1 MAPAPTIMMFM
12 KRAYG
17 AGRGGGGGKQKA
29 GAVSVGG
36 ICKGLRAWQGGVVQ
50 TSFLVPAYNEEL
62 LVGRAVES
70 IHRAAGVCGLTAY
83 EVVVCDN
90 HSTDGTAAVAL
101 AAGARVVHEPHR
113 QIARSR
119 NAAAVA
125 SSGSWLVW
133 LDADA
138 MLGEEV
144 LGATLSALGSGDVCG
159 GGAQVALEGAPLDR
173 AARCAVRGWNW
184 IAANF
189 RLAAGSYF
197 FALRE
202 GWAETGGFNE
212 EVYAG
217 EEIGF
222 SRTLKRWG
230 RQRGLDFRVL
240 GHAVPSSARKVEQF
254 TLAQTL
260 RQVAICAWPGN
271 LGRRDRCAFWYERPE
286 VVEG

>member
-1 MAPAPTIMMFM
+1 MMMFM
-12 KRAYG
+12 KRGYG
-17 AGRGGGGGKQKA
+17 ARLGGGGGKQKA
-29 GAVSVGG
+29 GAGSVGG
-36 ICKGLRAWQGGVVQ
+36 ICKGSLAWQIGAVQ

-83 EVVVCDN
+83 EILVCDN
-90 HSTDGTAAVAL
+90 NSTDGTSAVAL

-138 MLGEEV
+138 LLGEEV
-144 LGATLSALGSGDVCG
+144 LGATLSALDSGRVCG

-173 AARCAVRGWNW
+173 AARCAVHGWNW
-184 IAANF
+184 IATNF

-212 EVYAG
+212 AVYAG

-240 GHAVPSSARKVEQF
+240 GHAVSSSARKVEQF

-271 LGRRDRCAFWYERPE
+271 LGRRDRCAFWYERPTE
-286 VVEG
+286 VEG

>member
-1 MAPAPTIMMFM
+1 
-12 KRAYG
+12 
-17 AGRGGGGGKQKA
+17 
-29 GAVSVGG
+29 
-36 ICKGLRAWQGGVVQ
+36 VQ

-62 LVGRAVES
+62 LVGRAVAS
-70 IHRAAGVCGLTAY
+70 VHRAAGARGLVSY

-90 HSTDGTAAVAL
+90 GSTDATAAVAR

-119 NAAAVA
+119 NAAAAA
-125 SSGSWLVW
+125 STGSWLIW

-138 MLGEEV
+138 MLSAEV
-144 LGATLSALGSGDVCG
+144 LDATLSALHTGRVCG
-159 GGAQVALEGAPLDR
+159 GGARVELEGAPLDR
-173 AARCAVRGWNW
+173 VARGAVRGWNW

-197 FALRE
+197 YALRD

-212 EVYAG
+212 AVYAG

-230 RQRGLDFRVL
+230 RERGLRFHVL
-240 GHAVPSSARKVEQF
+240 EHAVPSSARKVKQF
-254 TLAQTL
+254 TVWQTM
-260 RQVAICAWPGN
+260 RQVAVCAWPGN

-286 VVEG
+286 ELRG

>member
-1 MAPAPTIMMFM
+1 MMMFM

-17 AGRGGGGGKQKA
+17 AGRGGGGRKQKA
-29 GAVSVGG
+29 GAASVGS
-36 ICKGLRAWQGGVVQ
+36 ICKGLRAWQIGAVQ

-83 EVVVCDN
+83 EILVCDN

-119 NAAAVA
+119 NAAATA

-138 MLGEEV
+138 MLGADV
-144 LGATLSALGSGDVCG
+144 LGATLSALDSGNVCG
-159 GGAQVALEGAPLDR
+159 GGAQVALEGASLDR

-212 EVYAG
+212 AVYAG

-230 RQRGLDFRVL
+230 RRRGLDFRVL

-286 VVEG
+286 AVEG